1 MKKHRINTFYALN
14 ILTILDGEI
23 LECAGT
29 PITQYADLDIS
40 TEKDR
45 NIILEDLLRPE
56 LLCYSPDNQHKIRL
70 SFLYCTTNYSETQ
83 LEDLLNF
90 YSGSIFPTPN
100 SKITYKEFFEII
112 YTSLFCQDIE
122 VEELDHVIFYENSS
136 PQAWNLFNG

>member
-23 LECAGT
+23 LECTGA

-56 LLCYSPDNQHKIRL
+56 LLHYSQDNQYKIRL
-70 SFLYCTTNYSETQ
+70 SFLYCITNYSETQ

-122 VEELDHVIFYENSS
+122 VKELDHCIFYEDYS
-136 PQAWNLFNG
+136 PQAWNLFNE